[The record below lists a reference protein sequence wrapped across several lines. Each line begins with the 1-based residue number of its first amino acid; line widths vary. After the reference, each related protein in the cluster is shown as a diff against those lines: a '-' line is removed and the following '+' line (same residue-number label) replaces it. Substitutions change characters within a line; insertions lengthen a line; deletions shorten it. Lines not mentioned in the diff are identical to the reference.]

1 MTGEGEVL
9 DIQDLTPEQ
18 RAEPPPGGEVETLSL
33 QLDERKRLRAVLN
46 KHKGR
51 KLEAATEL
59 GISRSMLWR
68 KLYQFNLR

>member
-1 MTGEGEVL
+1 ML
-9 DIQDLTPEQ
+9 DIPGVTPEL
-18 RAEPPPGGEVETLSL
+18 RGEPPPGGEVETLSL